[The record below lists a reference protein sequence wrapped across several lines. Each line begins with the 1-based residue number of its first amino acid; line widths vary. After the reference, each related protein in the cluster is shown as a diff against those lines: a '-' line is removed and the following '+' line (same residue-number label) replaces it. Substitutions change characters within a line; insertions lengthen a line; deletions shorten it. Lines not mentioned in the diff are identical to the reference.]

1 MTQHRSTRRE
11 FLAQTTSAAL
21 GAVAAY
27 GTAARAA
34 FAEAPTIIPR
44 TALAS
49 RERVGANDRIIV
61 GFVGTGMRARQLME
75 HIPRERAQIVA
86 VADFWRQKMQ
96 DCINEKKGSGLISEG
111 ETWRM
116 YDSDLELFDHEKL
129 DAAFVIT
136 QDHCRTLAAAHAI
149 LAGLDVYA
157 EKALTS
163 YIREGRQLVNIVR
176 NSKQILQV
184 GSQQRSMRLNEYG
197 CRMIREGKLGKV
209 KLVQACNYPFC
220 NNIPSEYNEEPIPEG
235 LNWDAWQGPTE
246 YRKFNSMLLGWMGW
260 REYAGGEMTNWGAH
274 GVDQIQWA
282 LGADETGPVA
292 TSPMPDGDG
301 KVAIKYANG
310 VEVHFDLEYGKAPM
324 GGAIFRCEGG
334 SLEINRNNLK
344 ANPISIID
352 DAPEPDPPEGPTWI
366 ARPHIENFF
375 DCMATRNRPH
385 ADVEIGHR
393 SISVCHLV
401 NITRILNRPLQ
412 WDPAKELFVNDD
424 EANSYVDRPRR
435 KGYELPEA

>member
-393 SISVCHLV
+393 GISVCHLV

>member
-1 MTQHRSTRRE
+1 MSASRRT
-11 FLAQTTSAAL
+11 FLKQTSGAL
-21 GAVAAY
+21 LSAVAI
-27 GTAARAA
+27 
-34 FAEAPTIIPR
+34 PTLIPR
-44 TALAS
+44 SALAAPGA
-49 RERVGANDRIIV
+49 VGANDRIIV

-75 HIPRERAQIVA
+75 HIPRERAKIVA
-86 VADFWRQKMQ
+86 IADFWRQKMI
-96 DCINEKKGSGLISEG
+96 DCVNEKKGSGLIGDG
-111 ETWRM
+111 EEWSM
-116 YDSDLELFDHEKL
+116 YDSDIELYAHEKL

-136 QDHCRTLAAAHAI
+136 QDHCRTIAAARAI
-149 LAGLDVYA
+149 LAELDVYA
-157 EKALTS
+157 EKALTT
-163 YIREGRQLVNIVR
+163 YIAEGRKLVNIVR
-176 NSKQILQV
+176 KSKQILQV

-220 NNIPSEYNEEPIPEG
+220 NPIPDDYEEQPIPEG
-235 LNWDAWQGPTE
+235 LNWDAWQGPTQ
-246 YRKFNSMLLGWMGW
+246 YHKFNHMLLGWMGW

-301 KVAIKYANG
+301 KVALKYADG
-310 VEVHFDLEYGKAPM
+310 TEVHFDLEYGKAPM
-324 GGAIFRCEGG
+324 GGAIFRCEKGN
-334 SLEINRNNLK
+334 LEINRNNLK
-344 ANPISIID
+344 ANPEELIA

-375 DCMATRNRPH
+375 DCMATRERPH

-412 WDPAKELFVNDD
+412 WDPQKELFVNDD

-435 KGYELPEA
+435 KGYELPEV

>member
-1 MTQHRSTRRE
+1 MSTSRRT
-11 FLAQTTSAAL
+11 FLKQTSGAL
-21 GAVAAY
+21 LTAVAS
-27 GTAARAA
+27 
-34 FAEAPTIIPR
+34 PMLIPR
-44 TALAS
+44 DALAS
-49 RERVGANDRIIV
+49 PNGVGANDRIIV

-75 HIPRERAQIVA
+75 HIPRERAKIVA
-86 VADFWRQKMQ
+86 VADFWRQKMI
-96 DCINEKKGSGLISEG
+96 DCINEKKGSGLIGDG
-111 ETWRM
+111 EEWKM
-116 YDSDLELFDHEKL
+116 YDSDIELYEKEKL

-136 QDHCRTLAAAHAI
+136 QDHCRTIAAARAI
-149 LAGLDVYA
+149 LAELDVYA
-157 EKALTS
+157 EKALTT
-163 YIREGRQLVNIVR
+163 YIAEGRKLVNIVR
-176 NSKQILQV
+176 KSKQILQV

-220 NNIPSEYNEEPIPEG
+220 NPIPDDYEEQPIPEG
-235 LNWDAWQGPTE
+235 LNWDAWQGPTQ
-246 YRKFNSMLLGWMGW
+246 YHKFNHMLLGWMGW

-292 TSPMPDGDG
+292 TSPMPGGDG
-301 KVAIKYANG
+301 KVALKYADG
-310 VEVHFDLEYGKAPM
+310 TEVHFDLEYGKAPM
-324 GGAIFRCEGG
+324 GGAIFRCEKGN
-334 SLEINRNNLK
+334 LEINRNNLK
-344 ANPISIID
+344 ANPEELIA

-375 DCMATRNRPH
+375 DCMATRERPH

-412 WDPAKELFVNDD
+412 WDPQKEQFVNDD

-435 KGYELPEA
+435 KGYELPEV